1 MRRPSLLCE
10 AERHRTVTGR
20 QPWDANIVCV
30 TPLLT
35 SVVDMM
41 RAGRG
46 APTCIVCD
54 KRIAKNQESMRV
66 RGHER
71 AHRACATYSM
81 RRRAADNRL

>member
-1 MRRPSLLCE
+1 MI
-10 AERHRTVTGR
+10 
-20 QPWDANIVCV
+20 DM

-35 SVVDMM
+35 NVVDMM

-46 APTCIVCD
+46 APRCVVCD
-54 KRIAKNQESMRV
+54 KRIARGQESMRV

-81 RRRAADNRL
+81 RRRREGDARLGYPRARSPFTNR